1 MSTLSAISAGLGAVL
16 KPVGDYFT
24 RRSELKAAAR
34 QQEAAIQQALAE
46 RKIDLIREGL
56 TADMNWEMEF
66 AQQARTSWKDEYTL
80 LVVSIP
86 AVLAFMRTPWFD
98 GPAIVR
104 DGFSALSETPLWYQ
118 GLLLTMFLATVGIR
132 YWRRT
137 QSDT

>member
-1 MSTLSAISAGLGAVL
+1 VSILSKILGGSVEVVAGI
-16 KPVGDYFT
+16 FT
-24 RRSELKAAAR
+24 RRMELRAARR
-34 QQEAAIQQALAE
+34 QQEAAISLALAE
-46 RKIDLIREGL
+46 RKIELIKAGL

-86 AVLAFMRTPWFD
+86 ALLAFVRFPWLD
-98 GPAIVR
+98 GPAIVAA
-104 DGFSALSETPLWYQ
+104 GFEALGKTPLWYQ
-118 GLLLTMFLATVGIR
+118 GLFLTMFFATVGVR